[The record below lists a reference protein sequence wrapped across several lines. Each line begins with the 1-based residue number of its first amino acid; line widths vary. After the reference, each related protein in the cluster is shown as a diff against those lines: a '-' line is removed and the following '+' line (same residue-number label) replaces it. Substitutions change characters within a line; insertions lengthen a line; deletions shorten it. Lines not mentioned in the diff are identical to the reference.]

1 MQQKVA
7 GRPGSP
13 GKKKR
18 ANLVALYIPGAGR
31 SPICNASEISYNK
44 KTIFCQ
50 VKKGLPASYADDFI
64 VSCSWWHHFLG
75 HGHRPL
81 WLSPSL
87 YIASASHN
95 NPTHQDGRF
104 DLSNEYISSCYFNTC
119 LTPPQRLVRS
129 ATLRD
134 LNDSR

>member
-1 MQQKVA
+1 MA
-7 GRPGSP
+7 GRPRSP
-13 GKKKR
+13 GKKNVLTWSPCISR
-18 ANLVALYIPGAGR
+18 ARVGALFVMHPKYHI
-31 SPICNASEISYNK
+31 IK

-75 HGHRPL
+75 HCHRPL

-119 LTPPQRLVRS
+119 LTPPQRLLRS